1 MSDVCGKHRGVVV
14 ANMDLQSMG
23 RIQVIVDGVM
33 DGPEWAMPCV
43 PYAGP
48 GVGFLALP
56 PVGARVWVEFEAGD
70 VSRPIWVGGFWE
82 ASGDAPTEAATNP
95 DIGVIQCGSAAISFD
110 RQAGSEKALL
120 LRLADGTRLKLGS
133 LGIEIRNAQGASVRL
148 IGPSVD
154 INEGGLTVV

>member
-1 MSDVCGKHRGVVV
+1 MSDVCGKHRGTVV
-14 ANMDLQSMG
+14 ANLDPQGMG
-23 RIQVIVDGVM
+23 RIEVLVDRVM

-48 GVGFLALP
+48 GVGLLALP

-70 VSRPIWVGGFWE
+70 VSKPIWVGGFWE
-82 ASGDAPTEAATNP
+82 GAGSAPAEAATNP
-95 DIGVIQCGSAAISFD
+95 EIAMIQCGGASLVFD
-110 RQAGSEKALL
+110 KQAGSENALV
-120 LRLADGTRLKLGS
+120 LRLADGSRLKLGS